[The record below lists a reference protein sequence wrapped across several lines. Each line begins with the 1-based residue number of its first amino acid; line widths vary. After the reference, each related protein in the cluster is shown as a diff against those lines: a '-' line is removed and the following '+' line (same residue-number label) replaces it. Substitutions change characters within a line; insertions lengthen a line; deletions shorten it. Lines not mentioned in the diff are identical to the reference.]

1 MLFTHVGQMNSSVE
15 DLLRLP
21 IKSKINQKYVYPIQI
36 DMQITCPPQ
45 SDLALIKKANDF
57 TNSIPYEIE
66 QDIKNNH
73 CKLLL
78 DYTSESYDIT
88 SVSYTNLKLQTTTYV

>member
-45 SDLALIKKANDF
+45 SDLALIKKAN
-57 TNSIPYEIE
+57 
-66 QDIKNNH
+66 
-73 CKLLL
+73 KLINGEGRLL
-78 DYTSESYDIT
+78 VRKSGTEPVIRIMCEPENQAILSKCVNIVKKSF
-88 SVSYTNLKLQTTTYV
+88 K

>member
-45 SDLALIKKANDF
+45 SDLALISK
-57 TNSIPYEIE
+57 
-66 QDIKNNH
+66 
-73 CKLLL
+73 
-78 DYTSESYDIT
+78 
-88 SVSYTNLKLQTTTYV
+88 

>member
-1 MLFTHVGQMNSSVE
+1 MLFTHTGQMNSSVE

-21 IKSKINQKYVYPIQI
+21 IKNNTDQKYLYAIQI

-57 TNSIPYEIE
+57 TYSIP
-66 QDIKNNH
+66 
-73 CKLLL
+73 
-78 DYTSESYDIT
+78 
-88 SVSYTNLKLQTTTYV
+88 